1 MMSLALPLVSMLVEP
16 DMAKPSVSTT
26 RQLHAT
32 PSIYLS
38 EDFACNRTVTHLL
51 HKLAIAESAWTP
63 CIGQTQEFATKRCTL
78 LPVGEDS
85 QLRALLAQIE
95 SAFQVSTDRLV
106 EGGLPIIRYVPG
118 APAVGVHGD
127 IGASGVVPNMT
138 LVLYLTDAEH
148 GDGHT
153 HFPHLGVSV
162 APKRGAI
169 LSFANVGADGHPDAN
184 SKHGVTQ
191 VSKYASRDRM
201 VVQIPILLQVGGSDS
216 KELRGVCYPEH
227 VSGSKHMIH
236 IGGMALIFGGYLIYQ
251 YLYGSG
257 SFLVAYGA
265 DGRM

>member
-1 MMSLALPLVSMLVEP
+1 MLSSLVFALASVLAEP
-16 DMAKPSVSTT
+16 DMAKPSFRAT
-26 RQLHAT
+26 RQLHAS

-38 EDFACNRTVTHLL
+38 EDFASNRTVTHLL
-51 HKLAIAESAWTP
+51 QKLPVAESAWTP
-63 CIGQTQEFATKRCTL
+63 CIGQTREFAAKRCTL
-78 LPVGEDS
+78 LQVGEDS
-85 QLRALLAQIE
+85 QLRGLLAQIE
-95 SAFQVSTDRLV
+95 SSFQVSTAALV
-106 EGGLPIIRYVPG
+106 EGGLPIIRYLPG

-127 IGASGVVPNMT
+127 VGASGVVPNMT

-153 HFPHLGVSV
+153 HFPHLGVEV
-162 APKRGAI
+162 EPKRGSI
-169 LSFANVGADGHPDAN
+169 LSFANVGADGHPDPA

-201 VVQIPILLQVGGSDS
+201 VVQIPILLQQAGDNG
-216 KELRGVCYPEH
+216 LRGFCYPEH

-236 IGGMALIFGGYLIYQ
+236 IGGMVLILGGYLIYQ